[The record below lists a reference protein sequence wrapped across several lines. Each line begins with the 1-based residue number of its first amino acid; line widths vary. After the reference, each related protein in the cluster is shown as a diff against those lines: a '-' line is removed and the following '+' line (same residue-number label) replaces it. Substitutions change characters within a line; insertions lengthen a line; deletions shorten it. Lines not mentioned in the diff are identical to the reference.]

1 MKIYIENY
9 DIDNLENK
17 MPILTKYCDNCENAQ
32 LLLVYSDDGIF
43 KINENKL
50 QKMNIIT
57 DKVDRKQLSGFI
69 IDRSKIIYENCNY
82 LPYEHIFNKI
92 NQFIY
97 KVNDK
102 SKLKL
107 VIEGTY
113 IEQNNN
119 LKFVP
124 NDFYFE
130 TNLEEQIYNS
140 VIKDDLN
147 VFLSL
152 LN

>member
-9 DIDNLENK
+9 DINNLETKIPALN
-17 MPILTKYCDNCENAQ
+17 KYCDNCENLQ
-32 LLLVYSDDGIF
+32 FLLVYSEDGIF

-57 DKVDRKQLSGFI
+57 DKVNRKQVPGFI
-69 IDRSKIIYENCNY
+69 IDESKITYDNCNY

-92 NQFIY
+92 SQFIY
-97 KVNDK
+97 KIHDK

-130 TNLEEQIYNS
+130 TIIEEQIYNS